1 MPIRLRST
9 SHAVVAAALACIA
22 GPVLA
27 TEAAPHVEGLDGD
40 WQGTMA
46 VGAAGHLRLIFHVRT
61 GLDGA
66 TTATFDSPDQGMAGA
81 PLSAVRRHGRDVE
94 FESSTKHI
102 LVAGELS
109 DDKSAIQGEWEQGEL
124 IVPLVLK
131 RGGDLP
137 MVVSPKSS
145 AEAPK
150 TWRLPDN
157 SEVRQILA
165 RRIDT
170 ERRGVGIVVGMI
182 SPSGRRVVAY
192 GAPDVGDP
200 RRVDGGTV
208 FEIGSISKTF
218 TALLL
223 QDMAL
228 KGEVGLDDPVSKY
241 LPPGTKVPSHGGKAI
256 TLRQLATHTS
266 GLPRDLPNPKA
277 KRLEDAFDNATEA
290 GLYDF
295 LAKYQLTR
303 DPGTEWDYSNLGV
316 GLLGVALSH
325 RTGIDLDTLIR
336 QRVTGPLKMN
346 STALS
351 ITPDMHLRMA
361 VGHDAFLRP
370 EPPYQMGPAE
380 QAAGQIRS
388 SADDMLKYLAAEMGY
403 ASTPLKPA
411 MDAMLSREQPGMLG
425 GFKQALG
432 WMILDEPSGRIVT
445 HSGGTFG
452 QRAFAAFNPKTR
464 EGVIVLSNAESA
476 TGADDIGLHIISG
489 IPINPLA
496 PAPPA
501 PMKGVA
507 RPEQSLS
514 AEAAKPF
521 VGSYRLSRSITVT
534 VGYDAG
540 HLASTTQVGDRKGP
554 SVPVAW
560 HGGSDFS
567 ITSGADTV
575 ELAFQPT
582 SAGRSSVLIWR
593 GATTEY
599 RLDRIADAGS

>member
-1 MPIRLRST
+1 MPVRLQSARRA
-9 SHAVVAAALACIA
+9 AVAVALAFIA
-22 GPVLA
+22 GPALA
-27 TEAAPHVEGLDGD
+27 AEAAPHVEGLDGD
-40 WQGTMA
+40 WQGTIS

-61 GLDGA
+61 GSGGE

-81 PLSAVRRHGRDVE
+81 PLSAVRRRGREVE
-94 FESSTKHI
+94 FESGAKHI
-102 LVAGELS
+102 LIVGELS
-109 DDKSAIQGEWEQGEL
+109 DDNSGIQGEFEEGEL
-124 IVPLVLK
+124 ILPLVLK
-131 RGGDLP
+131 RDGDLP
-137 MVVSPKSS
+137 SAVSPSS
-145 AEAPK
+145 VAKAPK
-150 TWRLPDN
+150 TWRLPSN
-157 SEVRQILA
+157 SAVRQILA

-182 SPSGRRVVAY
+182 SPAGRRVVAY

-200 RRVDGGTV
+200 RRVNGETI

-241 LPPGTKVPSHGGKAI
+241 LPPGTKVPSRGGKAI

-266 GLPRDLPNPKA
+266 GLPEDLPNPKA
-277 KRLEDAFDNATEA
+277 KRLEEAFDNATEA
-290 GLYDF
+290 ALYDF
-295 LAKYQLTR
+295 LATYQLTR
-303 DPGTEWDYSNLGV
+303 DPGSEWDYSNLGV

-325 RTGIDLDTLIR
+325 RAGTDLDTLIR
-336 QRVTGPLKMN
+336 QRVTGPLGMH
-346 STALS
+346 STALT
-351 ITPDMHLRMA
+351 ITPELQPRMA

-403 ASTPLKPA
+403 VSTPLKPA
-411 MDAMLSREQPGMLG
+411 MDAMLTREQPGMAG

-452 QRAFAAFNPKTR
+452 QRAFTAFNPKTR

-476 TGADDIGLHIISG
+476 TGVDDIGLHIISG
-489 IPINPLA
+489 LPINPLA

-501 PMKGVA
+501 PVKGVA

-514 AEAAKPF
+514 AEAAKAF
-521 VGSYRLSRSITVT
+521 VGRYRLSRSITVT
-534 VGYDAG
+534 IGYDAG
-540 HLASTTQVGDRKGP
+540 HLISTTQVGERKGA
-554 SVPVAW
+554 SVPVVW
-560 HGGSDFS
+560 HGGTDFS
-567 ITSGADTV
+567 ITSGADTI
-575 ELAFQPT
+575 ELAFQT
-582 SAGRSSVLIWR
+582 GSAGQSPVLIWR
-593 GATTEY
+593 GSTTEY
-599 RLDRIADAGS
+599 RLDRIARTGS

>member
-1 MPIRLRST
+1 MPVRLRS
-9 SHAVVAAALACIA
+9 ARRAAVAAALAFIA
-22 GPVLA
+22 GPA
-27 TEAAPHVEGLDGD
+27 FAAKAAPHVEGLDGD
-40 WQGTMA
+40 WQGTIS
-46 VGAAGHLRLIFHVRT
+46 VGAAGHIRLIFHVHT
-61 GLDGA
+61 GPDGGA
-66 TTATFDSPDQGMAGA
+66 TATFDSPDQGMAGA
-81 PLSAVRRHGRDVE
+81 PLSAVRRRGREVE
-94 FESSTKHI
+94 FESGAKHI
-102 LVAGELS
+102 LVVGELS
-109 DDKSAIQGEWEQGEL
+109 DDNSGIQGEFEQGEL
-124 IVPLVLK
+124 IIPLVLK

-137 MVVSPKSS
+137 SAISPASS
-145 AEAPK
+145 AGAPK
-150 TWRLPDN
+150 TWRLPDDAT
-157 SEVRQILA
+157 VRKILA

-182 SPSGRRVVAY
+182 SPAGRRVVAY
-192 GAPDVGDP
+192 GAPDIGDP
-200 RRVDGGTV
+200 RRVNGGTV

-218 TALLL
+218 TALAL

-241 LPPGTKVPSHGGKAI
+241 LPPGTKVPSRGGKEI

-277 KRLEDAFDNATEA
+277 KRLEEAFDNATEA

-295 LAKYQLTR
+295 LATYQLTR
-303 DPGTEWDYSNLGV
+303 DPGAEWDYSNLGV

-325 RTGIDLDTLIR
+325 RAGIDLDTLIR
-336 QRVTGPLKMN
+336 RRVTDPLKMN
-346 STALS
+346 STALT
-351 ITPDMHLRMA
+351 ITPELQPRLA

-370 EPPYQMGPAE
+370 EPPYQMGAAE

-403 ASTPLKPA
+403 APTPLKHA
-411 MDAMLSREQPGMLG
+411 MDAMLSREQPGMPG

-432 WMILDEPSGRIVT
+432 WMLLDEPSGRIVT

-452 QRAFAAFNPKTR
+452 QRAFAAFNLKTR
-464 EGVIVLSNAESA
+464 EGVIVLSNTESV

-489 IPINPLA
+489 IPMNPLA

-501 PMKGVA
+501 PVKGAA

-521 VGSYRLSRSITVT
+521 VGCYRLSRSITVT

-540 HLASTTQVGDRKGP
+540 HLTSTTQVGERKGP

-560 HGGSDFS
+560 HGGADFS
-567 ITSGADTV
+567 ITSGADAI
-575 ELAFQPT
+575 ELAFQT
-582 SAGRSSVLIWR
+582 DSARQSPVLIWR
-593 GATTEY
+593 SSTTEY
-599 RLDRIADAGS
+599 RLDRIALTGS